1 MFTGAVYSSNDR
13 TFRGKIDFG
22 ETTVSYPEEGK
33 SQKIKTLEY
42 RLVFSEDFT
51 KIVGG

>member
-1 MFTGAVYSSNDR
+1 MFTDAVYTSNDR

-22 ETTVSYPEEGK
+22 ETTVSYPEEGNP
-33 SQKIKTLEY
+33 QQIKTLEY
-42 RLVFSEDFT
+42 TLVFSEDFT